1 MALLQYRVPA
11 LERMMVAFSSL
22 LQESWWSLDPNP
34 SMKLDMQV
42 CQVLLPV
49 LDILLME
56 EIWRSPVEVGSLSPL
71 LTGFFTIWSDQSP
84 QIKRHPGLRTTMI
97 SYMRDPGSWNHI
109 PATQNENYALT
120 FQKGDVWPCEL
131 ESLGPGVY
139 YITWG
144 PESIK
149 WGVKDISKP
158 FRTAG
163 FQMESSEDSLFLQNG
178 DLIVVQ
184 GVSHWMLQMKGD

>member
-97 SYMRDPGSWNHI
+97 SYMKRSWIMKSH
-109 PATQNENYALT
+109 PRYSKWKLCTHLPEGGCLT
-120 FQKGDVWPCEL
+120 LWTWVFGAWCL
-131 ESLGPGVY
+131 LHYLGAR
-139 YITWG
+139 I
-144 PESIK
+144 
-149 WGVKDISKP
+149 
-158 FRTAG
+158 
-163 FQMESSEDSLFLQNG
+163 
-178 DLIVVQ
+178 
-184 GVSHWMLQMKGD
+184 H